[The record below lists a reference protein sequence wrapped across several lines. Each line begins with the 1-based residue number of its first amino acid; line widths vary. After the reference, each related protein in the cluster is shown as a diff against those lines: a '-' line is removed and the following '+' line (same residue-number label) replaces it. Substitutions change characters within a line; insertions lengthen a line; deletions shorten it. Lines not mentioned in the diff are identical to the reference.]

1 MEEDKN
7 KNAVQI
13 FNKLAKLYESKFMNV
28 NLYGDTFDFFC
39 DNIKKQ
45 NAEVLEL
52 ACGPGNITKY
62 LLNKRSDLKIFGTDL
77 SPNMISLAK
86 TNNPT
91 TEFAIMDC
99 REIGN
104 LNKKYDAIMCGFC
117 LPYLSKEETEKL
129 VADSFSIL
137 NTGGL
142 LYLSTMEDDYSK
154 SDYKKGST
162 GEAIFMHYYPA
173 DFLKRVLKEN
183 NFRILKEERKNYLMQ
198 EVPTADLIL
207 IAERNS

>member
-198 EVPTADLIL
+198 EVPTTDLIL

>member
-104 LNKKYDAIMCGFC
+104 LNKKYDAIMCGF
-117 LPYLSKEETEKL
+117 
-129 VADSFSIL
+129 
-137 NTGGL
+137 
-142 LYLSTMEDDYSK
+142 
-154 SDYKKGST
+154 
-162 GEAIFMHYYPA
+162 
-173 DFLKRVLKEN
+173 
-183 NFRILKEERKNYLMQ
+183 
-198 EVPTADLIL
+198 
-207 IAERNS
+207 